1 MEIKMQVKNFDS
13 AIRAFKNLQESSQ
26 KPMTDILK
34 GGGQEI
40 RNIAVKKIQSD
51 PKSGRTYMKYNPTR
65 QHKASA
71 PGEAPATDT
80 GYLVSQI
87 KVKAVKPDE
96 VVVDSQAPYS
106 AYLELGTAKIQPR
119 PFMFPATEIGGKK
132 IALAI
137 FNYVKDFIKRAERK

>member
-1 MEIKMQVKNFDS
+1 MKIELQVKNFDS
-13 AIRAFKNLQESSQ
+13 AIRAFKNLEKSSN
-26 KPMTDILK
+26 KPMSDILK

-51 PKSGRTYMKYNPTR
+51 PKSGRTYMKFNPTR
-65 QHKASA
+65 EHIASA
-71 PGEAPATDT
+71 PGEAPASDT

-87 KVKAVKPDE
+87 KVKNVGPDE

-132 IALAI
+132 VALAI
-137 FNYVKDFIKRAERK
+137 FNYVKNFIKEAERK